1 MKLFDLFEDI
11 NFKILKG
18 DNCEITG
25 LSMDSRDI
33 KKGYLFICIEGLKSD
48 SHDFIEQAINNGAMA
63 VIVEKDVDMTN
74 INATIIK
81 VDNSRIALS
90 YIASRFYN
98 DPHKKL
104 NIIGITG
111 TNGKTSTTYFI
122 EAILEEYN
130 KRVGIIGTI
139 EKRIAGV
146 KLDVNLKNS
155 TTPDSIEL
163 MQVFEEM
170 VDKTDNV
177 VMEVSSHAL
186 ELHKVEGVKFDIGI
200 FTNLTQDHLDFHKTF
215 SNYVKAKSKLFE
227 QCKHAVINIDDNY
240 ANEMVKNSDCDIITY
255 SIEEES
261 NFTAKNIE
269 YHNDMVRFEVEIDDI
284 VNEFIIPIP
293 GKFTVYNS
301 LAAIATTVT
310 MKIPVDVIIKGLKKI
325 KGVPGRIQN
334 VPNTKG
340 ISVIVDYSHTPDSL
354 ENIIKAVREYIKGD
368 IITVFGCGGDRDKT
382 KRPVM
387 GNIAGKFSDY
397 CIITSDNPR
406 SENPQIIISEV
417 ESGVK
422 ETNCKYEKII
432 DRKEAIFYA
441 IKKAKINDAVI
452 IAGKG
457 HENYQIFSD
466 KTIHF
471 DDVEVAIEAL
481 ED

>member
-1 MKLFDLFEDI
+1 MKLFDLFKDV
-11 NFKILKG
+11 NYKILKG

-25 LSMDSRDI
+25 LSMDSRSI
-33 KKGYLFICIEGLKSD
+33 KNGHLFVCIEGLKSD
-48 SHDFIEQAINNGAMA
+48 SHDFIEQAINNGAKA
-63 VIVEKDVDMTN
+63 VIVEKDVDLSNM
-74 INATIIK
+74 NATIVK

-90 YIASRFYN
+90 YVASRFYN

-122 EAILEEYN
+122 ESILEQYN
-130 KRVGIIGTI
+130 KKVGVIGTI

-146 KLDVNLKNS
+146 KIDTELSNS

-163 MQVFEEM
+163 MQIFNDM
-170 VDKTDNV
+170 VGKTDYV

-186 ELHKVEGVKFDIGI
+186 ELHKVEGVEFEIAV

-215 SNYVKAKSKLFE
+215 GNYVNAKSKLFE
-227 QCKHAVINIDDNY
+227 QCKHGIINVDDSY
-240 ANEMVKNSDCDIITY
+240 ANDMIKNSDCEIITY
-255 SIEEES
+255 SIDDES
-261 NFTAKNIE
+261 DIKAKNIE

-301 LAAIATTVT
+301 LAAIATAITL
-310 MKIPVDVIIKGLKKI
+310 KIPIDVIIKGLKKI

-334 VPNTKG
+334 IPNTKG

-354 ENIIKAVREYIKGD
+354 ENIIKAVREYIKGN
-368 IITVFGCGGDRDKT
+368 ITTVFGCGGDRDKT
-382 KRPVM
+382 KRPIM
-387 GNIAGKFSDY
+387 GRIAGELSDY

-406 SENPQIIISEV
+406 TESPEIILSEV
-417 ESGVK
+417 EVGVK
-422 ETNCKYEKII
+422 ETDCNYSKII

-441 IKKAKINDAVI
+441 IKNAKENDAII

-481 ED
+481 EG